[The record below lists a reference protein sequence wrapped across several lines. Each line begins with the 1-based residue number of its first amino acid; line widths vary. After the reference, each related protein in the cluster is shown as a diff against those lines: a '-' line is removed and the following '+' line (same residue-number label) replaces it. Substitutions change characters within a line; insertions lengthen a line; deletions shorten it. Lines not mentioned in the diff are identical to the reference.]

1 MNRLISRRGL
11 VLTVILLMVG
21 CQPQPSHPVPR
32 ALDPELARL
41 LVDSPLFPATWYLAT
56 APFPWYWL
64 EGAEAS
70 AAVQFRLQ
78 GSRARA
84 IHTLF
89 RYRNIAQAAAEYRRQ
104 MPGEFFSAERL
115 TPWEAPEGL
124 LYQSPVADQFRFGC
138 AIIGRSY
145 TDPDRFIT
153 CQVMGQYGKFLS
165 IFFAW
170 MSPEGM
176 TPEDLERILK
186 AIDERMAGDAGNK
199 R

>member
-1 MNRLISRRGL
+1 MKPLIRRRWL
-11 VLTVILLMVG
+11 AVTVILLVVG
-21 CQPQPSHPVPR
+21 CQPQPSHPAPK

-78 GSRARA
+78 GSRALA

-89 RYRNIAQAAAEYRRQ
+89 RYRNTAQAAAEYRRQ

-115 TPWEAPEGL
+115 TPWEAPEEL
-124 LYQSPVADQFRFGC
+124 PYQSPVADQFRFGC
-138 AIIGRSY
+138 AVIGRSY
-145 TDPDRFIT
+145 TDRYRFAT
-153 CQVMGQYGKFLS
+153 CQVMGQYGKYLS
-165 IFFAW
+165 VFFTW
-170 MSPEGM
+170 VSPEGM
-176 TPEDLERILK
+176 PLEDLERILK
-186 AIDERMAGDAGNK
+186 AIDERMAGYTGDK